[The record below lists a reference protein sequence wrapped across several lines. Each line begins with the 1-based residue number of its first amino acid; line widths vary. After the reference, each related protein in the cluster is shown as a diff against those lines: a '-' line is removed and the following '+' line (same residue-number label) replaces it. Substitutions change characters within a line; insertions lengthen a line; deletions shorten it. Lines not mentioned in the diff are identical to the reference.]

1 MRMPSML
8 RDCEEVKDFLM
19 DYLDAKLPKTDSIIF
34 RIHLLLC
41 PRCRLYIKRYN
52 TSVKIAQNIL
62 DDPPPDEL
70 VNLTNEFLRKRTKTE

>member
-1 MRMPSML
+1 ML
-8 RDCEEVKDFLM
+8 RDCEEIRDFLM
-19 DYLDAKLPKTDSIIF
+19 DFLDNELPRTDSIIF

-41 PRCRLYIKRYN
+41 SRCRLYMNRYN

-70 VNLTNEFLRKRTKTE
+70 VNLTNEFIRKRRKTK